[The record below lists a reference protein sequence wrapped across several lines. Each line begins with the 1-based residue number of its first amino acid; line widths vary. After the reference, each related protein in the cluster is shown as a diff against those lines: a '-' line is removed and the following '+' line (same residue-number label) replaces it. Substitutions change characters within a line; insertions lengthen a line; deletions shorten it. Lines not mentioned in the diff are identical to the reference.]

1 MALPMETVRRMPGMR
16 LHRRPMT
23 LVALLVLAVVGA
35 ACDDGGDETSTTSSS
50 VAPADTGDA
59 DPTTTTFDGTRV
71 EVEVRDGEVAGGV
84 RRVEVDTGERV
95 LLVVT
100 SDVADE
106 VHVHGVDIT
115 GEVEAGGTVGV
126 DFTADIP
133 GVFEIELEA
142 QGLQLVELVVGA

>member
-1 MALPMETVRRMPGMR
+1 MR
-16 LHRRPMT
+16 SHPRT
-23 LVALLVLAVVGA
+23 TGAALVAALALLGA
-35 ACDDGGDETSTTSSS
+35 ACDDDGNGASDPAPTSTT
-50 VAPADTGDA
+50 APAGADA
-59 DPTTTTFDGTRV
+59 SGPTTTTFDGTRV
-71 EVEVRDGEVAGGV
+71 EVEVSDGGVVGGV
-84 RRVEVDTGERV
+84 RRVEVDTGARV

-106 VHVHGVDIT
+106 VHVHGVDVT
-115 GEVEAGGTVGV
+115 REVEAGGTVDV

>member
-1 MALPMETVRRMPGMR
+1 MR
-16 LHRRPMT
+16 LHRRVMT
-23 LVALLVLAVVGA
+23 LVVLVALAFVGA

-50 VAPADTGDA
+50 VAPADTDDADTGDA

-71 EVEVRDGEVAGGV
+71 EVEVSDGQVVGGV

-115 GEVEAGGTVGV
+115 GEVEAGGTVDV
-126 DFTADIP
+126 DFSADVP
-133 GVFEIELEA
+133 GVFEIELEER
-142 QGLQLVELVVGA
+142 GLQLVELVVGA

>member
-1 MALPMETVRRMPGMR
+1 MPGMR
-16 LHRRPMT
+16 LPRGVMALIA
-23 LVALLVLAVVGA
+23 LVVLALVGA
-35 ACDDGGDETSTTSSS
+35 ACDNADDGTSPTSSS
-50 VAPADTGDA
+50 LAPAGEDDTDTS

-71 EVEVRDGEVAGGV
+71 EVEVSDGEVAGGV

-115 GEVEAGGTVGV
+115 REVEAGGTVEV
-126 DFTADIP
+126 DFVADIP
-133 GVFEIELEA
+133 GVFEIELEQ
-142 QGLQLVELVVGA
+142 QGLPLVELVVGA

>member
-1 MALPMETVRRMPGMR
+1 MR
-16 LHRRPMT
+16 LHRRVMT
-23 LVALLVLAVVGA
+23 LVVLVALAFVGA

-59 DPTTTTFDGTRV
+59 DTGDADPPTTTFDGTRV
-71 EVEVRDGEVAGGV
+71 EVEVSDGQVVGGV

-115 GEVEAGGTVGV
+115 GEVEAGGTVDV

-133 GVFEIELEA
+133 GVFEIELEER
-142 QGLQLVELVVGA
+142 GLHLVELVVGA

>member
-1 MALPMETVRRMPGMR
+1 MR
-16 LHRRPMT
+16 LHRRDMT
-23 LVALLVLAVVGA
+23 LVALVGLAFVGA
-35 ACDDGGDETSTTSSS
+35 ACDDGGDETGTTSSS
-50 VAPADTGDA
+50 VAPADPDGA
-59 DPTTTTFDGTRV
+59 DPVTTTFDGTRV
-71 EVEVRDGEVAGGV
+71 EVEVSDGEVVGGV

-115 GEVEAGGTVGV
+115 GEVEAGGTVDV

-133 GVFEIELEA
+133 GVFEIELEER
-142 QGLQLVELVVGA
+142 GLQLVELVVGA